1 MGIKRE
7 EMRNFLWLTGD
18 MSPSGS
24 QSRAFSKKENKE
36 IIHIEMMAAKI
47 GGANSALSVRH
58 VLPLTI
64 IRTNPIQEKK
74 EKIGDFLASIL
85 SVSRRNMN

>member
-1 MGIKRE
+1 
-7 EMRNFLWLTGD
+7 

-58 VLPLTI
+58 VLPLII

-74 EKIGDFLASIL
+74 K
-85 SVSRRNMN
+85 